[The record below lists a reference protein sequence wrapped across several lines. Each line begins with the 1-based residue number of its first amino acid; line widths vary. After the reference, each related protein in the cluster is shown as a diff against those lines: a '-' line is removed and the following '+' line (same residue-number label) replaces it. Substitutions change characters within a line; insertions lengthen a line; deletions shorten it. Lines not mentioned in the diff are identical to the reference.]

1 MRKLATT
8 IKTRCRDTG
17 HTYHSGSFLQ
27 KLSDTIECY
36 IPNLSDNQRQFARCF
51 DVTLPDTVNVTNLE
65 AMLESSLDKL
75 RNVEQDKAML
85 RILNGM
91 LDDYL
96 PFAIAFFN
104 YLKTTYEEGSD

>member
-51 DVTLPDTVNVTNLE
+51 DVTLPDTVNVAHTE
-65 AMLESSLDKL
+65 AMLEASLDEL
-75 RNVEQDKAML
+75 RHVEQDKMML
-85 RILNGM
+85 RLLNGM
-91 LDDYL
+91 IEDYL

-104 YLKTTYEEGSD
+104 YLRTTYEEGSD